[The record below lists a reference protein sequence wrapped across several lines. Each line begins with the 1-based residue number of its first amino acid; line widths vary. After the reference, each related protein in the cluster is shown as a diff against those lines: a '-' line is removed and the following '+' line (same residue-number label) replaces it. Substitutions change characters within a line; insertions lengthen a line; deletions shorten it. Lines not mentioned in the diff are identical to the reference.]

1 MSHFILGHMVNSRLF
16 SGRVPLT
23 FEAGSADLSSSG
35 PLGLL
40 RENVYEKGLCY
51 AKAPLSNAIR
61 ALEIRAISASL
72 ALVRGVPL
80 GQFFEAAF

>member
-40 RENVYEKGLCY
+40 RESQYEMAY
-51 AKAPLSNAIR
+51 AMQS
-61 ALEIRAISASL
+61 SS
-72 ALVRGVPL
+72 
-80 GQFFEAAF
+80 F